1 MFEYTSRTKIIAT
14 IVGVVMVV
22 GLLGFLGYIV
32 VSALKKKKENLS
44 YKTPERFAPVY
55 QVPYVKERFSN
66 DFAVP
71 MVAKAQ
77 KSATRASPFVGSL

>member
-1 MFEYTSRTKIIAT
+1 MFGYWAQLTPKQKYAIIVAVVA
-14 IVGVVMVV
+14 IV
-22 GLLGFLGYIV
+22 LLIIV
-32 VSALKKKKENLS
+32 VSMKMKKKEALS

-77 KSATRASPFVGSL
+77 KTATRASPFVGSL